1 MSKPLL
7 SICIPTYNR
16 ADYLRNCLLSIVD
29 QEGFEDIEVVI
40 SDNCSNDNTESV
52 GKQYEQEY
60 DNIIYYRNEDNIA
73 DKNFPLVLQRAN
85 GVLRKLTNDTIVYK
99 PGAIKYML
107 DAVKEN
113 IYERPQ
119 VYFLNKDIKRK
130 SPMHYQELEEYVGN
144 ISFLLTW
151 IGSISIWEDDSDDLA
166 TFTDNTDS
174 KLAQVPFLIEHFE
187 KHNGAMVYANQ
198 IMEEIIP
205 KNKNLSY
212 GLYQVFYINFM
223 SYIKTLVMQKKIS
236 SNCYDKVRKN
246 LLMDFFCPWIIN
258 QKYNKN
264 GFIFSE
270 DEDLPRLILNEYKNE
285 PYFFRYK
292 LKLSIMNIKKILHN
306 TVTSTLTTTLHTLNK

>member
-29 QEGFEDIEVVI
+29 QEGFEDIEVII
-40 SDNCSNDNTESV
+40 SDNCSNDDTESV

-107 DAVKEN
+107 DAIRAN
-113 IYERPQ
+113 IEKRPQ
-119 VYFLNKDIKRK
+119 IYFINGKIKKKD
-130 SPMHYQELEEYVGN
+130 PACYQNLSDYVGT
-144 ISFLLTW
+144 IGYLLTW
-151 IGSISIWEDDSDDLA
+151 IGSVAIWDNDIDNLD
-166 TFTDNTDS
+166 TFINNAGS

-187 KHNGAMVYANQ
+187 KHNGAIVYTKKL
-198 IMEEIIP
+198 MDEIVP

-212 GLYQVFYINFM
+212 GLFQVFYVNFM
-223 SYIKTLVMQKKIS
+223 NYIKTLVTQNKIS
-236 SNCYDKVRKN
+236 NNCYEKVRKN
-246 LLMDFFCPWIIN
+246 LLMDFFCPWIIS
-258 QKYNKN
+258 QKYNRDN
-264 GFIFSE
+264 FNFSTNE
-270 DEDLPRLILNEYKNE
+270 ALLKLIENEYKNE
-285 PYFFRYK
+285 RYYKMYKCK
-292 LKLSIMNIKKILHN
+292 LIKMNIKSYIHSIIK
-306 TVTSTLTTTLHTLNK
+306 